1 MIRSGNP
8 ALRGNVFAGARAEG
22 SAGVMTIQGTV
33 NKTLILLGCV
43 LLSAFWAWSNMGVA
57 AALIIPAAIIGLV
70 LALVTVFKKEWAGIT
85 SPIYALVE
93 GVVLGGISAV
103 FEAQYQGIVFQA
115 VTLTFAV
122 LFSLLIAYKSRLI
135 KVTEN
140 FKLGVV
146 AATGGIMLVYIV
158 NMVMSFF
165 GARIPF
171 IHESG
176 ALGIG
181 FSLFVVVIASLNLVM
196 DFDFIENG
204 AEYGAP
210 KYMEWFGAFGLIVT
224 LVWLY
229 LEILRL
235 LAKLRER

>member
-122 LFSLLIAYKSRLI
+122 LFSLLIAYK
-135 KVTEN
+135 
-140 FKLGVV
+140 
-146 AATGGIMLVYIV
+146 
-158 NMVMSFF
+158 
-165 GARIPF
+165 
-171 IHESG
+171 
-176 ALGIG
+176 
-181 FSLFVVVIASLNLVM
+181 
-196 DFDFIENG
+196 
-204 AEYGAP
+204 
-210 KYMEWFGAFGLIVT
+210 
-224 LVWLY
+224 
-229 LEILRL
+229 
-235 LAKLRER
+235 